1 MISLFEVILNSGIM
15 NEQINQVKNTV
26 GKGTVETLPE
36 GGTIAK
42 PLKLER
48 NKLIYAN
55 PIRKRL
61 VNTGNFKRSQ
71 HILSLGE
78 SVVQRS

>member
-15 NEQINQVKNTV
+15 HEQINQVKNTV

-36 GGTIAK
+36 GGSIAK

-61 VNTGNFKRSQ
+61 VNTGNFNRSQ

-78 SVVQRS
+78 SVVKRS